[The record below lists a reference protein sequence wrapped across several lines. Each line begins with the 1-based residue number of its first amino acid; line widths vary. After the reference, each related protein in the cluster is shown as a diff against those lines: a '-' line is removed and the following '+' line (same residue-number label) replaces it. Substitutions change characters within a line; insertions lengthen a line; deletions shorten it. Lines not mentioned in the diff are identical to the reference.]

1 MNQPIQLF
9 IKSSILDRERQLT
22 VDNDFIE
29 FDNKDLISDP
39 PTRLLKSDIIGLRYG
54 IKWINGYQFVIGRI
68 YCIDL
73 LSADKEILRIRLKS
87 IYGIRKQQLT
97 EKYGIIVNAL
107 YDNFFDDVTRNYL
120 NQFSDKRDFELA
132 NIFFTQTG
140 LTLDSKSEIIP
151 WEDIGTKSY
160 STYYAIFSKS
170 NPTRYKTIEYLND
183 WNTGVLY
190 SVSREILMDKG
201 LHHE

>member
-1 MNQPIQLF
+1 MNQTLQLL

-22 VDNDFIE
+22 IDNDFIE
-29 FDNKDLISDP
+29 FDNKDLVSDS
-39 PTRLLKSDIIGLRYG
+39 PTKLLKPNIAGVRHG

-73 LSADKEILRIRLKS
+73 LTVDKEVLKIRLKS
-87 IYGIRKQQLT
+87 LYGIRKHQLA
-97 EKYGIIVNAL
+97 EKYGKIVNAL
-107 YDNFFDDVTRNYL
+107 YDNFFDDI
-120 NQFSDKRDFELA
+120 SRDFLGKFSEKNDFQVA
-132 NIFFTQTG
+132 GISFTQTG
-140 LTLDSKSEIIP
+140 MTLDSKSETIP
-151 WEDIGTKSY
+151 WEDLGTKSY

-170 NPTRYKTIEYLND
+170 NPKHYKAVEYLND

-190 SVSREILMDKG
+190 SVSRHILMEKG